1 VNFPYKKEAVLDLTP
16 QVEGALIVALD
27 DAVRNTE
34 PQIADVPVVR
44 SFLIDLSRESVLFRD
59 QEWRAR
65 GLDPSNPDEVWRTT
79 SRAFTEVLRLAEE
92 LVSPQNPAPF
102 ISVVQAIKDRW
113 CDVFP
118 LCR

>member
-1 VNFPYKKEAVLDLTP
+1 MDLTP

-27 DAVRNTE
+27 DAVRDTE

-59 QEWRAR
+59 EEWRAR

-79 SRAFTEVLRLAEE
+79 SRAFTEVLREAEE
-92 LVSPQNPAPF
+92 LVSPQTLLRF
-102 ISVVQAIKDRW
+102 LSVVQAIKDRW

>member
-1 VNFPYKKEAVLDLTP
+1 LDLTP

-27 DAVRNTE
+27 DAIRDTE

-44 SFLIDLSRESVLFRD
+44 SFLIDLSREAILFRD
-59 QEWRAR
+59 EEWREQ
-65 GLDPSNPDEVWRTT
+65 GLDPSNPDEVWRATR
-79 SRAFTEVLRLAEE
+79 RAFTEVLREAEE
-92 LVSPQNPAPF
+92 LVSPQNPAPL

-113 CDVFP
+113 CAVFP

>member
-1 VNFPYKKEAVLDLTP
+1 MDLTP

-27 DAVRNTE
+27 DAVRDTE

-59 QEWRAR
+59 EEWRAR

-92 LVSPQNPAPF
+92 LVSPQDPAPF